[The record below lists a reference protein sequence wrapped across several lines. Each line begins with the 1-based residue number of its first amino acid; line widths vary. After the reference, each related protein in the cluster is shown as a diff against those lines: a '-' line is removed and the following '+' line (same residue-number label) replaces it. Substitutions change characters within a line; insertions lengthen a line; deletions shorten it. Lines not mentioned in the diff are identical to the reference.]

1 LVKILYNV
9 KVVRVLLLSERNMKK
24 FRFKYSLTVWL
35 LLALVVAL
43 SLGGLA
49 WNVFNI
55 IQYVWA
61 GAFKITIYALIV
73 AITAFLAIFA
83 SSVMIFGFYVVKNG
97 QLYTQFGFISSK
109 VKISDIVQITHFKKS
124 DKLVAYF
131 TDQKYTVIVI
141 APQDYDEFIK
151 TLREINPQ
159 ITYNAEIDGEDTP
172 N

>member
-1 LVKILYNV
+1 
-9 KVVRVLLLSERNMKK
+9 MKK

-55 IQYVWA
+55 IQYAWA
-61 GAFKITIYALIV
+61 GAFKITVYALIV

-83 SSVMIFGFYVVKNG
+83 SSVMIFGFYIVKNG
-97 QLYTQFGFISSK
+97 YLYTQFGFIASK
-109 VKISDIVQITHFKKS
+109 VKLSDIVQITYFKKS

-141 APQDYDEFIK
+141 GSQDYDEFIK
-151 TLREINPQ
+151 TLRGINPQ